1 MKKMSLNAIHKKI
14 WEDLEEGISNSKSG
28 FHFPVISTIDKSGH
42 PSSRTVVLRKI
53 DKKNKIISF
62 NTDIRSNKW
71 LEIKDNEKIS
81 VNIYDTNK
89 KTQIRIIGIGVLNY
103 NNTRYKIDVIFNTI
117 HGPPGENGQ
126 LASKLKS
133 KNIPHTSC
141 DEFSAQ
147 LTYNKRECISSV
159 KKYKIPSAKSV
170 HLDEG
175 KPFDEIRIIEKIGL
189 PCFVKANKAG
199 SSFGVYKITNK
210 NKLRWGIKNAFLE
223 DNEILIE
230 SELKGREVSVGVYK
244 ANNKI
249 ICLPITEII
258 SENDFFDYEAKYLGK
273 AKEITPAEIP
283 HNWKIN
289 VTEMAIKLYKNLNL
303 KGVCR
308 SDFIFVNNIPHL
320 IEINTVPGL
329 TKESIIPKQC
339 EAAGI
344 KLNKFFEDLLDEA
357 MA

>member
-1 MKKMSLNAIHKKI
+1 MLNKNKTIIGVACGGFGSEREISLKSGAVVFESLKMSGWNVFLLIV
-14 WEDLEEGISNSKSG
+14 NSKNWY
-28 FHFPVISTIDKSGH
+28 V
-42 PSSRTVVLRKI
+42 
-53 DKKNKIISF
+53 
-62 NTDIRSNKW
+62 
-71 LEIKDNEKIS
+71 KIS
-81 VNIYDTNK
+81 ENK
-89 KTQIRIIGIGVLNY
+89 EITLSMIDFSFNY

-230 SELKGREVSVGVYK
+230 SELKGREISVGVYK
-244 ANNKI
+244 ANDKI

>member
-1 MKKMSLNAIHKKI
+1 MLNKNKTIIGVACGGFGSEREISLKSGAVVFESLKMSGWNVFLLIV
-14 WEDLEEGISNSKSG
+14 NSKNWHVKVS
-28 FHFPVISTIDKSGH
+28 
-42 PSSRTVVLRKI
+42 
-53 DKKNKIISF
+53 KNKEINLSMIDFSF
-62 NTDIRSNKW
+62 
-71 LEIKDNEKIS
+71 
-81 VNIYDTNK
+81 
-89 KTQIRIIGIGVLNY
+89 NY

-117 HGPPGENGQ
+117 HGPPGENGI

>member
-1 MKKMSLNAIHKKI
+1 MLNKNKTIVGVACGGFGSEREISLKSGAVVFESLKMSGWNVFLLIV
-14 WEDLEEGISNSKSG
+14 NSKNWHVKVS
-28 FHFPVISTIDKSGH
+28 
-42 PSSRTVVLRKI
+42 
-53 DKKNKIISF
+53 KNKEITLSMIDFSF
-62 NTDIRSNKW
+62 
-71 LEIKDNEKIS
+71 
-81 VNIYDTNK
+81 
-89 KTQIRIIGIGVLNY
+89 NY

-141 DEFSAQ
+141 DEFSAK

-175 KPFDEIRIIEKIGL
+175 KPFDEIRIIEKTGL

-210 NKLRWGIKNAFLE
+210 NKLSWGIKNAFLE

-283 HNWKIN
+283 NNWKIN

-344 KLNKFFEDLLDEA
+344 KLNKFFEDLLYEA

>member
-1 MKKMSLNAIHKKI
+1 MLNKNKTIIGVACGGFGSEREISLKSGAVVFESLKMSGWNVFLLIV
-14 WEDLEEGISNSKSG
+14 NSKNW
-28 FHFPVISTIDKSGH
+28 HVKIS
-42 PSSRTVVLRKI
+42 
-53 DKKNKIISF
+53 KNKEITLSMIDFSF
-62 NTDIRSNKW
+62 
-71 LEIKDNEKIS
+71 
-81 VNIYDTNK
+81 
-89 KTQIRIIGIGVLNY
+89 NY

-244 ANNKI
+244 ANDKI

-273 AKEITPAEIP
+273 AKEITPAQIP
-283 HNWKIN
+283 NNWKIN

>member
-1 MKKMSLNAIHKKI
+1 MLNKNKTIIGVACGGFGSEREISLKSGAVVFESLKMSGWNVFLLIV
-14 WEDLEEGISNSKSG
+14 NSKNW
-28 FHFPVISTIDKSGH
+28 HVKIS
-42 PSSRTVVLRKI
+42 
-53 DKKNKIISF
+53 KNKEITLSMIDFSF
-62 NTDIRSNKW
+62 
-71 LEIKDNEKIS
+71 
-81 VNIYDTNK
+81 
-89 KTQIRIIGIGVLNY
+89 NY

-244 ANNKI
+244 ANDKI

-273 AKEITPAEIP
+273 AKEITPAKIP

>member
-1 MKKMSLNAIHKKI
+1 MLNKNKTIVGVACGGFGSEREISLKSGAVVFESLKMSGWNVFLLIV
-14 WEDLEEGISNSKSG
+14 NSKNW
-28 FHFPVISTIDKSGH
+28 HVKIS
-42 PSSRTVVLRKI
+42 
-53 DKKNKIISF
+53 KNKEIILSMIDFSF
-62 NTDIRSNKW
+62 
-71 LEIKDNEKIS
+71 
-81 VNIYDTNK
+81 
-89 KTQIRIIGIGVLNY
+89 NY

-244 ANNKI
+244 ANDKI

>member
-1 MKKMSLNAIHKKI
+1 MLNKNKTIIGVACGGFGSEREISLKSGAVVFESLKMSGWNVFLLIV
-14 WEDLEEGISNSKSG
+14 NSKNWY
-28 FHFPVISTIDKSGH
+28 V
-42 PSSRTVVLRKI
+42 
-53 DKKNKIISF
+53 
-62 NTDIRSNKW
+62 
-71 LEIKDNEKIS
+71 KIS
-81 VNIYDTNK
+81 ENK
-89 KTQIRIIGIGVLNY
+89 EITLSMIDFSFNY

-244 ANNKI
+244 ANDKI

>member
-1 MKKMSLNAIHKKI
+1 MLNKNKTIIGVACGGFGSEREISLKSGAVVFESLKMSGWNVFLLIV
-14 WEDLEEGISNSKSG
+14 NSKNWY
-28 FHFPVISTIDKSGH
+28 V
-42 PSSRTVVLRKI
+42 
-53 DKKNKIISF
+53 
-62 NTDIRSNKW
+62 
-71 LEIKDNEKIS
+71 KIS
-81 VNIYDTNK
+81 ENK
-89 KTQIRIIGIGVLNY
+89 EITLSMIDFSFNY

-141 DEFSAQ
+141 DEFSAK

-170 HLDEG
+170 HLDKG

-244 ANNKI
+244 ANDKI

-273 AKEITPAEIP
+273 AKEITPAQIP
-283 HNWKIN
+283 NNWKIN

>member
-1 MKKMSLNAIHKKI
+1 MLNKNKTIIGVACGGLGSEREISLKSGAVVFESLKMSGWNVFLLIV
-14 WEDLEEGISNSKSG
+14 NSKNWC
-28 FHFPVISTIDKSGH
+28 V
-42 PSSRTVVLRKI
+42 
-53 DKKNKIISF
+53 
-62 NTDIRSNKW
+62 
-71 LEIKDNEKIS
+71 KIS
-81 VNIYDTNK
+81 ENK
-89 KTQIRIIGIGVLNY
+89 EITLSMIDFSFNY

-244 ANNKI
+244 ANDKI

>member
-1 MKKMSLNAIHKKI
+1 MLNKNKTIIGVACGGFGSEREISLKSGAVVFESLKMSGWNVFLLIV
-14 WEDLEEGISNSKSG
+14 NSKNW
-28 FHFPVISTIDKSGH
+28 HVKIS
-42 PSSRTVVLRKI
+42 
-53 DKKNKIISF
+53 KNKEITLSMIDFSF
-62 NTDIRSNKW
+62 
-71 LEIKDNEKIS
+71 
-81 VNIYDTNK
+81 
-89 KTQIRIIGIGVLNY
+89 NY

-244 ANNKI
+244 ANDKI

>member
-1 MKKMSLNAIHKKI
+1 MLNKNKTIIGVACGGFGSEREISLKSGAVVFESLKMSGWNVFLLIV
-14 WEDLEEGISNSKSG
+14 NSKNW
-28 FHFPVISTIDKSGH
+28 HVKIS
-42 PSSRTVVLRKI
+42 
-53 DKKNKIISF
+53 KNKEITLSMIDFSF
-62 NTDIRSNKW
+62 
-71 LEIKDNEKIS
+71 
-81 VNIYDTNK
+81 
-89 KTQIRIIGIGVLNY
+89 NY
-103 NNTRYKIDVIFNTI
+103 NNTRYRIDVIFNTI

-244 ANNKI
+244 ANDKI

-273 AKEITPAEIP
+273 AKEITPAQIP
-283 HNWKIN
+283 NNWKIN

>member
-1 MKKMSLNAIHKKI
+1 MLNKNKTIVGVACGGFGSEREISLKSGAVVFESLKMSGWNVFLLIV
-14 WEDLEEGISNSKSG
+14 NSKNWHVKVS
-28 FHFPVISTIDKSGH
+28 
-42 PSSRTVVLRKI
+42 
-53 DKKNKIISF
+53 KNKEITLSMIDFSF
-62 NTDIRSNKW
+62 
-71 LEIKDNEKIS
+71 
-81 VNIYDTNK
+81 
-89 KTQIRIIGIGVLNY
+89 NY

-141 DEFSAQ
+141 DEFSAK

-175 KPFDEIRIIEKIGL
+175 KPFDEIRIIEKTGL

-210 NKLRWGIKNAFLE
+210 NKLSWGIKNAFLE

-273 AKEITPAEIP
+273 SEEITPARISKKQEENVRTMAKSIYEI
-283 HNWKIN
+283 
-289 VTEMAIKLYKNLNL
+289 L
-303 KGVCR
+303 KMDGFTR
-308 SDFIFVNNIPHL
+308 SEFIFKDDTPYFL
-320 IEINTVPGL
+320 EMNTVPGL
-329 TKESIIPKQC
+329 TEESILPQQAAC
-339 EAAGI
+339 AGI
-344 KLNKFFEDLLDEA
+344 SLSELFTNAIEEA
-357 MA
+357 LAKNV

>member
-1 MKKMSLNAIHKKI
+1 MLNKNKTIIGVASGGFGSERGISLKSGAVVFESLKMSGWNVFLLIV
-14 WEDLEEGISNSKSG
+14 NSKNW
-28 FHFPVISTIDKSGH
+28 HVKIS
-42 PSSRTVVLRKI
+42 
-53 DKKNKIISF
+53 KNKEITLSMIDFSF
-62 NTDIRSNKW
+62 
-71 LEIKDNEKIS
+71 
-81 VNIYDTNK
+81 
-89 KTQIRIIGIGVLNY
+89 NY

-141 DEFSAQ
+141 DEFSAK

-170 HLDEG
+170 HLDKG

-210 NKLRWGIKNAFLE
+210 NKLSWGIKNAFLE